1 MKTTLLFFV
10 LIGITLSSPLNPNL
24 NPYNC
29 DTSILSSE
37 NLCIFVQTDGSATGP
52 HMMDRNICPD

>member
-10 LIGITLSSPLNPNL
+10 LIGITLSSPL

-52 HMMDRNICPD
+52 HMMDTNICPD